1 MNGEVNKLT
10 AMQEIICKIEKEHG
24 WERLYVTS
32 NTYGY
37 RKDGRWYEFDGN
49 EVREV

>member
-1 MNGEVNKLT
+1 MNGEVDKLQ
-10 AMQEIICKIEKEHG
+10 AMQEIIHKIEKERG

-37 RKDGRWYEFDGN
+37 RKDGLWYEFNGK